1 MAKPATDFRALKKR
15 DYPASHGEAGR
26 FHTSLSRVMC
36 AILLSCVL
44 ALFVPAR
51 SAPAVPA
58 GEDLASKS
66 QQAAQVARE
75 IDALDR
81 ELALVTEEYNQ
92 TKAEFDVISEQ
103 AEQTRKQLSDIKK
116 DLKARR
122 ELLNQR
128 ARAMYK
134 NGRISTFE
142 LLLQTENLVEFL
154 EKVDYV
160 ARIARADTTLIEQ
173 IKANRDSVAQ
183 LESQLSQQEL
193 QKGTLLQQTTAKTQ
207 QIQSKLTQRQ
217 ALLNSLNQDIQ
228 RLLAEEVAKQ
238 RASDEVLNQQ
248 AKELLTTTSP
258 SGLAQT
264 AMRYLG
270 VPYHWAGEGP
280 GKCPTGEHRICFDCS
295 GLTMYVYKLHGYDLP
310 HNAAAQFNRGIKIPL
325 SQAKSGDLVFFG
337 SPPYHCGMYLGG
349 DLFVHAPG
357 TGDVVKVSKL
367 SARSDFTGVCRYT
380 K

>member
-1 MAKPATDFRALKKR
+1 MLKLTTNFRVQKNS
-15 DYPASHGEAGR
+15 SHPIRCQKSG
-26 FHTSLSRVMC
+26 HLLSVLSRAVS
-36 AILLSCVL
+36 AILLLC
-44 ALFVPAR
+44 ALTLFIPAG
-51 SAPAVPA
+51 SAPAVPQ
-58 GEDLASKS
+58 GGDLASKS

-81 ELALVTEEYNQ
+81 ELAVVTEEYNR
-92 TKAEFDVISEQ
+92 TKAEFDAISEQ
-103 AEQTRKQLSDIKK
+103 AEQTRKRLSDIKK
-116 DLKARR
+116 DLRARR

-128 ARAMYK
+128 ARTIYK
-134 NGRISTFE
+134 NGKMSTFE
-142 LLLQTENLVEFL
+142 LLLHTENLVEFL

-160 ARIARADTTLIEQ
+160 ARIARSDTTLIEQ

-183 LESQLSQQEL
+183 LESQLTQQEL
-193 QKGTLLQQTTAKTQ
+193 QKGALLQQTTARKQ
-207 QIQSKLTQRQ
+207 EIQSKLTQRQ

-228 RLLAEEVAKQ
+228 RLLAEELAKQ
-238 RASDEVLNQQ
+238 RASDEVLNKQ
-248 AKELLTTTSP
+248 AKEVLATAP
-258 SGLAQT
+258 ASGLAQT

-295 GLTMYVYKLHGYDLP
+295 GLTMYVYKLHGYNLP
-310 HNAAAQFNRGIKIPL
+310 HNAAAQFNRGVKIPL

-349 DLFVHAPG
+349 DLFIHAPG

-367 SARSDFTGVCRYT
+367 SARSDFNGICHYA